1 MSLEDLLSTVQPFG
15 SSGSRKRSVG
25 PRSAKYRV
33 AARRLGG
40 KFTPEGRQM
49 LMKGEQLRLM
59 EPNISTPESRNLINR
74 GEQIKAAYASG
85 GLKFAKDLKP
95 LRRQWFQD
103 VQAANLSAE
112 DKEGIRQM
120 FSQDFLD
127 AGKELDAEAQR
138 DFNLKNQKFGIQ
150 KARQDIQRNQQI
162 IKLGE
167 TTLRD
172 AEDAQIKKGLQ
183 LSNEAIVSDFI
194 GTQLKDIANAQ
205 QQSSELSQEE
215 QDVKGI
221 QTRQKIENKVTQ
233 FLADNPELSQG
244 STTAIENLLQNVGSD
259 IRIAQQRQ
267 DRAEASRQAITN
279 MMINQGLSIGF
290 KPNLNLKGVEGLTTN
305 LDNFAKAQKTR
316 IDNLQAVKDKEARE
330 AAIDEVAS
338 TYMATLTDLPK
349 KSTDAP
355 RTQTVAD
362 LDLKSYLTRVRAFAE
377 FVPPS
382 ELKEIISDIEDLE
395 SDIDGD
401 DWRGANDGVKG
412 GEYIKLIGEIKGLMA
427 KINASIYKPRTRVG
441 LTKTEKAARNE
452 TTELLSRFK
461 NKKEKPEEEPQGEE

>member
-74 GEQIKAAYASG
+74 GEEIKAAYASG

-183 LSNEAIVSDFI
+183 LSNEAIVSNFI
-194 GTQLKDIANAQ
+194 GTKLTDIAKAQ
-205 QQSSELSQEE
+205 QESSRLSQEE

-221 QTRQKIENKVTQ
+221 QTRQKIENEVTQ

-244 STTAIENLLQNVGSD
+244 STTAIQNLLQNVGSD

-290 KPNLNLKGVEGLTTN
+290 VPDLNLKGVEGLTTN
-305 LDNFAKAQKTR
+305 LKNFADAQKKQIER
-316 IDNLQAVKDKEARE
+316 SQGLKNREIRNEAVDK
-330 AAIDEVAS
+330 VVS
-338 TYMATLTDLPK
+338 SYMG
-349 KSTDAP
+349 
-355 RTQTVAD
+355 TVAD
-362 LDLKSYLTRVRAFAE
+362 LPSKSSDAPYTQSEAEANLKSYMDRVRSFAE

-382 ELKEIISDIEDLE
+382 EVEEILSDIENLE
-395 SDIDGD
+395 SDIAGD
-401 DWRGANDGVKG
+401 DWRGANDAVKG
-412 GEYIKLIGEIKGLMA
+412 GDYIKLIGEIKALMA
-427 KINASIYKPRTRVG
+427 KINSSIYKPRTKVG
-441 LTKTEKAARNE
+441 LTEKEIKVQNE
-452 TTELLSRFK
+452 VS
-461 NKKEKPEEEPQGEE
+461 EKFN

>member
-15 SSGSRKRSVG
+15 QSMAAGKRSVG

-40 KFTPEGRQM
+40 KFTPDGRQM

-59 EPNISTPESRNLINR
+59 EPDISTPESRNLINR
-74 GEQIKAAYASG
+74 GEEIKAAYASG

-172 AEDAQIKKGLQ
+172 AEDAQIKK
-183 LSNEAIVSDFI
+183 SV
-194 GTQLKDIANAQ
+194 
-205 QQSSELSQEE
+205 
-215 QDVKGI
+215 
-221 QTRQKIENKVTQ
+221 Q
-233 FLADNPELSQG
+233 FY
-244 STTAIENLLQNVGSD
+244 
-259 IRIAQQRQ
+259 R
-267 DRAEASRQAITN
+267 DR
-279 MMINQGLSIGF
+279 
-290 KPNLNLKGVEGLTTN
+290 
-305 LDNFAKAQKTR
+305 
-316 IDNLQAVKDKEARE
+316 
-330 AAIDEVAS
+330 
-338 TYMATLTDLPK
+338 
-349 KSTDAP
+349 
-355 RTQTVAD
+355 
-362 LDLKSYLTRVRAFAE
+362 
-377 FVPPS
+377 
-382 ELKEIISDIEDLE
+382 
-395 SDIDGD
+395 
-401 DWRGANDGVKG
+401 
-412 GEYIKLIGEIKGLMA
+412 
-427 KINASIYKPRTRVG
+427 
-441 LTKTEKAARNE
+441 
-452 TTELLSRFK
+452 
-461 NKKEKPEEEPQGEE
+461 

>member
-15 SSGSRKRSVG
+15 QSMAAGKRSVG
-25 PRSAKYRV
+25 PRSAKFRV

-59 EPNISTPESRNLINR
+59 EPNISTPESRDLINK

-95 LRRQWFQD
+95 LRRQWLQV

-194 GTQLKDIANAQ
+194 GTKLTDIAKAQ
-205 QQSSELSQEE
+205 QESSGLSQEE

-221 QTRQKIENKVTQ
+221 QTRQKIENEVTR

-290 KPNLNLKGVEGLTTN
+290 VPNLNLKGVEGLTTN
-305 LDNFAKAQKTR
+305 LNNFAQAQKTK
-316 IDNLQAVKDKEARE
+316 IDNLQGLKDRE
-330 AAIDEVAS
+330 TRNEAIDKLAS
-338 TYMATLTDLPK
+338 TYMATLTDLPS
-349 KSTDAP
+349 KSADAP
-355 RTQTVAD
+355 YTQSEAETN
-362 LDLKSYLTRVRAFAE
+362 LISYMVRVRKFAE
-377 FVPPS
+377 FAPPS
-382 ELKEIISDIEDLE
+382 EVEEILSDIENLE
-395 SDIDGD
+395 SDIVGD

-412 GEYIKLIGEIKGLMA
+412 GEYIKLIGEIKALMA
-427 KINASIYKPRTRVG
+427 DINASIYKPRTKVG
-441 LTKTEKAARNE
+441 LTEKEIKVQNE
-452 TTELLSRFK
+452 VSDKL
-461 NKKEKPEEEPQGEE
+461 N